1 MEQRKDKTMM
11 IANTTNGS
19 IRTTLEQTA
28 ADTYVVVQY
37 DHAADVRKARF
48 ETAVLDE
55 AEAHYRHLTARRF
68 NLVEKA
74 EGPHKG
80 KVWRSAKLTQDEADA
95 INAGIYVMQWE
106 AA

>member
-1 MEQRKDKTMM
+1 MM
-11 IANTTNGS
+11 VANTTNGN

-37 DHAADVRKARF
+37 DHVDAIPLARF
-48 ETAVLDE
+48 ETALMGE
-55 AEAHYRHLTARRF
+55 AEAHYRNLTARRF